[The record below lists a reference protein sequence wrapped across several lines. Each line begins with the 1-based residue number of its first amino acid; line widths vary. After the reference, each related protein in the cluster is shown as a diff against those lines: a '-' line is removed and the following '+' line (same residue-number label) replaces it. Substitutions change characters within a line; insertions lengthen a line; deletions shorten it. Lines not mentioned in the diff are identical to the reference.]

1 MQRALTWSAG
11 ALCAATLSL
20 AHAEGA
26 LLRCQVTYAGATQEV
41 RAQPRLDPYDAPR
54 VDIGGRFGFKPVLVG
69 EGQRVDYIAL
79 YAYVD
84 TRRGPVLIQQATYRP
99 PFPATPTPL
108 PLTGEQHL
116 YAGPVEREL
125 IYHCTL
131 EGHQP

>member
-125 IYHCTL
+125 IYRCTL

>member
-69 EGQRVDYIAL
+69 DGQRVDYIAL

-125 IYHCTL
+125 IYRCTL

>member
-1 MQRALTWSAG
+1 MKRALTWSAG

-41 RAQPRLDPYDAPR
+41 HAQPMPDPYDARR
-54 VDIGGRFGFKPVLVG
+54 VDIGGRFWFKPVLVG
-69 EGQRVDYIAL
+69 QGARVDYIAL

-84 TRRGPVLIQQATYRP
+84 THRGPVLIQQAKYLP
-99 PFPATPTPL
+99 PFPATPTAQ

>member
-1 MQRALTWSAG
+1 MKRALAWGAG

-26 LLRCQVTYAGATQEV
+26 ALRCLVTYAGATQEV
-41 RAQPRLDPYDAPR
+41 RAQPMPDPYDARR
-54 VDIGGRFGFKPVLVG
+54 VDIGGRFWFKPVLVG
-69 EGQRVDYIAL
+69 QGVRVDYIAL
-79 YAYVD
+79 YAYED
-84 TRRGPVLIQQATYRP
+84 TRHGPVLIQQAKYLP